1 MGESASRG
9 SINRA
14 ASGGIDRAAL
24 ERIIRRAAELQTSER
39 EVAEHLSPEQ
49 VMALGQEVG
58 IPRRYLQQ
66 ALLEEGARLPD
77 QPANDLLTQVAGP
90 GVVQSHRV
98 MRTDPALLEQRLLE
112 WMDQQ
117 ELLCVQRRQPGRIT
131 WEPLS
136 GFQAAIRRSTAAFG
150 GGRKPMMLSRA
161 STVTATFTPLEED
174 WCHVLLQADVRSARG
189 AYIGGAATAAAGG
202 ALASAAL
209 VALSAM
215 MPLALLPIPLG
226 AGVGWTTLRRFRP
239 VPARVLLGLER
250 ALDELEQGAVKPGH
264 RLPERTPRL
273 LDVIADEIRRS
284 LRP

>member
-1 MGESASRG
+1 MGESAAGR
-9 SINRA
+9 
-14 ASGGIDRAAL
+14 IDRAAL

-39 EVAEHLSPEQ
+39 EVAEQLTPEQ

-77 QPANDLLTQVAGP
+77 QPTNDLLTQVAGP
-90 GVVQSHRV
+90 AVVQSHRV
-98 MRTDPALLEQRLLE
+98 MRADPAVLEQRLVD

-161 STVTATFTPLEED
+161 STVGATFTPLEEG

-189 AYIGGAATAAAGG
+189 AYLGGAATAAAGG
-202 ALASAAL
+202 AVASAAL

-215 MPLALLPIPLG
+215 LPLALLPIPLG
-226 AGVGWTTLRRFRP
+226 MGVGWSTLRRFRP

-264 RLPERTPRL
+264 RLPEPTPRL
-273 LDVIADEIRRS
+273 LDLIADEIRRS